1 MKTLSQLLKV
11 GSIATVVL
19 AILLLLLDKTG
30 LLSGLQYSFEGNIH
44 FTINCQTFLFY
55 IQHFILIFF
64 FIALIID
71 KANDRKIMIASGAGI
86 LGNLLYMSYIVL
98 FFICNQLPGDLVFK
112 PMLGTNIFSVV
123 NIVRYSLGTLLVLAG
138 FVLIYVFSARK
149 ERMMLPVIIT
159 CSMLLISY
167 FSSQFLW
174 KLVGYETY
182 YSIVSPIIIVLES
195 VSYAFSMYMYA
206 YDIDKSQ
213 PMP

>member
-1 MKTLSQLLKV
+1 
-11 GSIATVVL
+11 
-19 AILLLLLDKTG
+19 
-30 LLSGLQYSFEGNIH
+30 
-44 FTINCQTFLFY
+44 
-55 IQHFILIFF
+55 
-64 FIALIID
+64 
-71 KANDRKIMIASGAGI
+71 
-86 LGNLLYMSYIVL
+86 MSYIVL

-182 YSIVSPIIIVLES
+182 IIVYPILDFLLP

-213 PMP
+213 PKP

>member
-19 AILLLLLDKTG
+19 LLLSQLFAHTD
-30 LLSGLQYSFEGNIH
+30 LLSEFRLPFDGNIR
-44 FTINCQTFLFY
+44 FEINIQTLLFL

-64 FIALIID
+64 FIVLILD

-182 YSIVSPIIIVLES
+182 YSIVSPIIMVLQS

-213 PMP
+213 PKP